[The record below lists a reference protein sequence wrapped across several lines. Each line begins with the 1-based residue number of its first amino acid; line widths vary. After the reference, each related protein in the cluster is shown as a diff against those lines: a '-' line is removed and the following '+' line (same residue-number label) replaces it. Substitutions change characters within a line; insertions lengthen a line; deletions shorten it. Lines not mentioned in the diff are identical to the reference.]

1 VIGNKHGDGDAGLK
15 PVHAS
20 VTDGISQPVLSAR
33 SLLKSES
40 ISASK
45 CIGEKPK
52 HVKDVSKPHQSIISS
67 SLKYMCRCFLLC

>member
-1 VIGNKHGDGDAGLK
+1 METNNLLSYIRERVIGNKHGDGDAVDK

-33 SLLKSES
+33 SLMKSES

-52 HVKDVSKPHQSIISS
+52 HVKEVSHITS
-67 SLKYMCRCFLLC
+67 